1 MQKKTVVML
10 VAAIAACVVI
20 GACLRL
26 LGPAH
31 SGRSG
36 GGNGGVAALL
46 AQAKTVENSG
56 DLLATKALYQKLL
69 SDYPNHREVAEWQK
83 KIEQMNIKVL
93 FSTVMTPQ
101 CIMYE
106 IQPGDSFEKIAR
118 DHKTTVELI
127 KKANGLTDDRIYP
140 GMKVKVWNTPFTI
153 LVDKSSNL
161 LLLKSNEEIVKTY
174 VVSTGKNNCTPV
186 GTFKIIEKIVNP
198 PWYKDGKVIPP
209 SSPANILGTR
219 WMGWD
224 KEGYGIH
231 GTTEPQSLG
240 KQATAGCVRMSNQ
253 EVEELFS
260 IVPQGT
266 AVTIVD

>member
-1 MQKKTVVML
+1 MIVVAVVTCAIVGISARFL
-10 VAAIAACVVI
+10 VP
-20 GACLRL
+20 GK
-26 LGPAH
+26 
-31 SGRSG
+31 SGRSS
-36 GGNGGVAALL
+36 GNSGISALL
-46 AQAKTVENSG
+46 TQVKALEDSG
-56 DLLATKALYQKLL
+56 DVLAAKAVYQKLIN
-69 SDYPNHREVAEWQK
+69 DYPNRKEVAEWQK
-83 KIEQMNIKVL
+83 KIEQININIL
-93 FSTVMTPQ
+93 FSPVAVPQ
-101 CIMYE
+101 SVMYE
-106 IQPGDSFEKIAR
+106 IKPGDNLEKIAR
-118 DHKTTVELI
+118 EHRTTVELI
-127 KKANGLTDDRIYP
+127 KKANGISEDRIYP
-140 GMKVKVWNTPFTI
+140 GMKLKVWNAPFTI

-161 LLLKSNEEIVKTY
+161 LLLKSNEEIIKTY

-209 SSPANILGTR
+209 SSPENILGTR

-240 KQATAGCVRMSNQ
+240 RQATAGCVRMANP